1 LVLLILGGVWAV
13 ILGAPLV
20 RRRMEGTPIDSV
32 VSFRRQLSVL
42 ERTGPTAI
50 APVNTLRSNR
60 VSGPVLGPVVI
71 TRAASPIGARRQ
83 AQKRRR
89 DVLYTL
95 LGLMA
100 ITLPLSLLF
109 KMRLLL
115 MAHVILDL
123 LFVAYLALLIRMR
136 NVAAEREMKLRFLPS
151 VPAEPVLALRR
162 SAN

>member
-1 LVLLILGGVWAV
+1 
-13 ILGAPLV
+13 
-20 RRRMEGTPIDSV
+20 MEGTPIDSV

-89 DVLYTL
+89 DVLYSL
-95 LGLMA
+95 LALMA
-100 ITLPLSLLF
+100 STLAFSAVLGMRMLLI
-109 KMRLLL
+109 
-115 MAHVILDL
+115 AHVVLDL
-123 LFVAYLALLIRMR
+123 LFVGYVALLIRMR

-151 VPAEPVLALRR
+151 VPAEPALALRR

>member
-71 TRAASPIGARRQ
+71 TRAASPIGARRM

-89 DVLYTL
+89 DVLYSLLALMFLTLTLSLVLGMRTL
-95 LGLMA
+95 LYV
-100 ITLPLSLLF
+100 
-109 KMRLLL
+109 
-115 MAHVILDL
+115 HVLLDL
-123 LFVAYLALLIRMR
+123 LFAGYVALLIRMR
-136 NVAAEREMKLRFLPS
+136 NVAAEKEMKLRFLPT
-151 VPAEPVLALRR
+151 VQGEPALALRR